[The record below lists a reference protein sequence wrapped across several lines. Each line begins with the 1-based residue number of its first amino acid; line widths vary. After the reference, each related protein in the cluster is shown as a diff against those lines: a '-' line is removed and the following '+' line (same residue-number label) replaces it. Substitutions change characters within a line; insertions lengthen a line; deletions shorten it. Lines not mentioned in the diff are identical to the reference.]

1 MNTIFDSNF
10 VVATTNVDNC
20 LKQTGK
26 SEFSNAVSVSVE
38 VSTLALIFL
47 LVLVVILSQNNQII

>member
-10 VVATTNVDNC
+10 VVATTNVDNR